1 MKKTRYTVELPG
13 AVKALPNEFKNIPE
27 VFSVIR
33 KMFKL
38 TNFHFCVIY
47 ENGQYLQKVIN
58 PKFRQVNS
66 NTFLEVHSNGM
77 FTDAFILNENGE
89 KQYYINDGIF
99 YKNKNN

>member
-1 MKKTRYTVELPG
+1 MKTRYSIELPG
-13 AVKALPNEFKNIPE
+13 AVKSLPNEFKNIPE

-38 TNFHFCVIY
+38 TNFHFCIIY
-47 ENGQYLQKVIN
+47 ENGKYFKKVIN
-58 PKFRQVNS
+58 PKFRRVTDQ
-66 NTFLEVHSNGM
+66 TFLNAHNTGM

-89 KQYYINDGIF
+89 KQYYLNDGIF